1 MALLPIILIK
11 PIYLIRLHQLPS
23 SRIGLLAAEVELYC
37 CEVDADINTPSQKY
51 IDLFYM
57 EKDVCNKQLALM
69 WKREINIVPYF
80 FGLILQKIKYL
91 ISILEI
97 FFPSLALH
105 TINNTQNDRDVHNL
119 LDMSPPHL
127 KFTQEEEDI
136 GNQKLR
142 SFGLPMNAKF
152 VCLIVRDSA
161 YLDSRS
167 YQGNWDFH
175 NYRDTDIQTY
185 VMAIEEL
192 ANMGYY
198 VFRMGAV
205 VGKPMGVKNS
215 HIIDYAINGMRND
228 FMDIYLGAKCD
239 FCISVGT
246 GFDAVPSIFRR
257 PIVYANMAPIGYFA
271 TWSSRFLLLTQHHY
285 SIEDNRELSLIEII
299 NRGAI
304 LCYSVDCYNAKNIK
318 LMHNTPE
325 EIHDQVVEM
334 AKRLEGTW
342 ISNETDNILQER
354 FWNIFPDDIIGEN
367 GQIVHG
373 KINALFGSTF
383 LRNNPRW
390 LK

>member
-1 MALLPIILIK
+1 
-11 PIYLIRLHQLPS
+11 
-23 SRIGLLAAEVELYC
+23 
-37 CEVDADINTPSQKY
+37 
-51 IDLFYM
+51 
-57 EKDVCNKQLALM
+57 
-69 WKREINIVPYF
+69 
-80 FGLILQKIKYL
+80 
-91 ISILEI
+91 
-97 FFPSLALH
+97 
-105 TINNTQNDRDVHNL
+105 
-119 LDMSPPHL
+119 MSPPHL